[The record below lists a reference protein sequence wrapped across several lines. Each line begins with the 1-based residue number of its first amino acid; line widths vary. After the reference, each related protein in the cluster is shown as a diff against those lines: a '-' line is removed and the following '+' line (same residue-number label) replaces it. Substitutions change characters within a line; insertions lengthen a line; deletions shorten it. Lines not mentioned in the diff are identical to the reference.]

1 MKTFVYVHQI
11 EHIFHDLCMNN
22 DIAHLDICIQF

>member
-11 EHIFHDLCMNN
+11 EHIFHGIYLNN
-22 DIAHLDICIQF
+22 DLVHLDIYVQF